1 MLFALLLLAAQ
12 IVPATAELPN
22 RQPRLSA
29 QGNAVGVAYGA
40 GNSILFAASSDD
52 GSSFGPPVVVSS
64 EGQLSLGMHRG
75 PRVAYT
81 PRGLVIT
88 AVVGEQGKGKDGD
101 LIAWRSTDGG
111 KTWSRPVPVND
122 VPGSAREGLHAMA
135 FGGKATLFAAW
146 LDLRAQGTRIY
157 GAVSTDGGAAWSANR
172 LVYESPSGTVCQ
184 CCHPS
189 VAVSAE
195 GIIHVLF
202 RNALEGSRDLYVI
215 RSEDG
220 GKTFGAANHLGLG
233 TWKLEGCP
241 MDGGGLAVD
250 GTGAVATVWR
260 RDQTV
265 FATEGDLLEKTLG
278 AGRNPT
284 VVSTRN
290 GLFAAWTR
298 GTSVLVRKPGS
309 SQPEVVAED
318 GAFPALTALSD
329 GSVALAW
336 ESKGAIEIRTVR
348 WAPRAQRSSPR
359 TKSMKERGRRR
370 P

>member
-1 MLFALLLLAAQ
+1 MLLASLLLASQ
-12 IVPATAELPN
+12 IVPATAEAPN
-22 RQPRLSA
+22 RQPQLSA
-29 QGNAVGVAYGA
+29 RGDTVGVAYGA
-40 GNSILFAASSDD
+40 GNSILFAASAD
-52 GSSFGPPVVVSS
+52 GGRTFGPPVVVSS

-81 PRGLVIT
+81 RQGLVIS
-88 AVVGEQGKGKDGD
+88 AIVGEQGKGKDGD
-101 LIAWRSTDGG
+101 LIAWRSTDAG
-111 KTWSRPVPVND
+111 KTWSRPVVVND

-135 FGGKATLFAAW
+135 FGGKDTLFAAW
-146 LDLRAQGTRIY
+146 LDLRAQGMRVY
-157 GAVSTDGGAAWSANR
+157 GAVSRDGGASWSANR

-195 GIIHVLF
+195 GVIHVLF
-202 RNALEGSRDLYVI
+202 RNALEGSRDLYVV

-220 GKTFGAANHLGLG
+220 GKTFVAANRLGRG
-233 TWKLEGCP
+233 TWKLEACP

-250 GTGAVATVWR
+250 GRGAVATVWR

-265 FATEGDLLEKTLG
+265 FATEGGLVEKTLG

-284 VVSTRN
+284 VASTRN
-290 GLFAAWTR
+290 GLFAAWTQ
-298 GTSVLVRKPGS
+298 GTSVVVRKPGS

-336 ESKGAIEIRTVR
+336 ESKGVIEIRTVR
-348 WAPRAQRSSPR
+348 
-359 TKSMKERGRRR
+359 
-370 P
+370 